1 MLTDWL
7 PMMVAGGV
15 FVLLGLAGLLF
26 GRHEEKS
33 YYDALAGRRDVR
45 EYVAH
50 QPERSE
56 PGASKVG
63 GWIAIAIG
71 LILMAVAF
79 FFRLRG

>member
-7 PMMVAGGV
+7 PMLAAGGL
-15 FVLLGLAGLLF
+15 FVLLGLAGVLF
-26 GRHEEKS
+26 GRHEENS
-33 YYDALAGRRDVR
+33 YYNAMATHRDVR

-71 LILMAVAF
+71 LVLVAVALF
-79 FFRLRG
+79 LRFRG